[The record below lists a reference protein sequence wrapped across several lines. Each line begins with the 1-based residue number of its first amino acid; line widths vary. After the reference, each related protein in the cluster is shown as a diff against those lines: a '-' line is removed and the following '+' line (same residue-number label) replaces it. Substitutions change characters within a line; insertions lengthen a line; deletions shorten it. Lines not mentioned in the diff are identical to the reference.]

1 MAEEK
6 NLSPLLA
13 RLIQDYWQAAEKSR
27 QKKQEAT
34 VNVDEI
40 ASKLAVF
47 YERVRKVV
55 DWKEENL
62 IRRSAIERYLRRQLV
77 GEISQFSLK
86 KNINS
91 QEVAETIVA
100 DLVRGGYLK
109 NGQVPQS
116 KVGEVKNILERYL
129 FLLNLLSRQVS
140 EKEVKERV
148 NQSVW
153 LFSQAACEIEK
164 TLDPSFR
171 QDLLINFMFDSL
183 KTRLRLDPQLK
194 IEPQEAEV
202 QLYIAVCQSLFS
214 LDEAEITSR
223 LLPLYY
229 PQWQNPDESLNI
241 RQIKEEIAQ
250 KFNHPLAGQW
260 QKICR
265 QEKAIFLILSDIFKE
280 KEKEAKNF
288 EEFWE
293 QFAVP
298 DNFQAAVEEAY
309 QKRFST
315 LKSRLFRTAI
325 YSTLS
330 ILIASLFSLLILE
343 FPLAKL
349 IYGQFLPLAM
359 AIDILIPTLLMFLL
373 VALIRPPKEE
383 NYQRLE
389 QKIFQLAYEEGGE
402 SYFLKPSR
410 PQSLLNKSL
419 FAFLYLLV
427 ATLGIGLIVGIFYFA
442 KVPPTSIILDT
453 INVAM
458 IIFAAL
464 SIRQSAKEIDVD
476 EKESFFEFFL
486 DTLFVPVGRLGQWF
500 SQKWRE
506 YNVASVFL
514 SVLVDLP
521 FSSLVTFV
529 EDWRAFLREKQAGI
543 H

>member
-27 QKKQEAT
+27 QKNQEAT

-47 YERVRKVV
+47 YEKVRKVV

-116 KVGEVKNILERYL
+116 KIGEVKNILERYL
-129 FLLNLLSRQVS
+129 FLLNLLSRQIP

-164 TLDPSFR
+164 TLDPGFR

-250 KFNHPLAGQW
+250 KFNHPLASQW

-288 EEFWE
+288 QEFWE

-359 AIDILIPTLLMFLL
+359 IIDILVPTLLMFLL

-410 PQSLLNKSL
+410 PQGFLSKGLL
-419 FAFLYLLV
+419 AFLYLFAAV
-427 ATLGIGLIVGIFYFA
+427 LGIGSIVGIFYFA

-521 FSSLVTFV
+521 FSSLANFI
-529 EDWRAFLREKQAGI
+529 EDWRTCLREKQAGI

>member
-13 RLIQDYWQAAEKSR
+13 RLIQDYWQAAERSR
-27 QKKQEAT
+27 QKSQET
-34 VNVDEI
+34 KVNVDEI

-47 YERVRKVV
+47 YEKIRKVV
-55 DWKEENL
+55 DWKEENM
-62 IRRSAIERYLRRQLV
+62 IRRSAIERYLRRHLV

-116 KVGEVKNILERYL
+116 KIDEVKNILDRYL
-129 FLLNLLSRQVS
+129 FLLKLISRQTA

-164 TLDPSFR
+164 ALDPSWR
-171 QDLLINFMFDSL
+171 QDLLINFMFGSL
-183 KTRLRLDPQLK
+183 KNRLRFDPQLK

-202 QLYIAVCQSLFS
+202 QLYIAVCQNLFN
-214 LDEAEITSR
+214 LDEAEISSR

-229 PQWQNPDESLNI
+229 PNWKNPNENVNI
-241 RQIKEEIAQ
+241 RLIKEEVAK

-260 QKICR
+260 QEICR

-280 KEKEAKNF
+280 KEKEAKDF

-293 QFAVP
+293 QFAIV

-315 LKSRLFRTAI
+315 LKSRLFRTAV

-359 AIDILIPTLLMFLL
+359 AVDILIPTLLMFLL

-402 SYFLKPSR
+402 SYLLKPSK
-410 PQSLLNKSL
+410 PQKFLSKSLL
-419 FAFLYLLV
+419 AFLYLLT
-427 ATLGIGLIVGIFYFA
+427 AIAGIGLIGGIFYLA

-506 YNVASVFL
+506 YNIASVFL

-521 FSSLVTFV
+521 FSSLVTFI